1 MGPNVKKLI
10 IRRMTVL
17 MIPDGGGF
25 SDGLRALCNNPSQ
38 YVKPATEWVEAAIK
52 AVREAPGEPSG
63 DDEEIAGKILEAMD

>member
-1 MGPNVKKLI
+1 MGPNMKSLI
-10 IRRMTVL
+10 IRRMTTL

-25 SDGLRALCNNPSQ
+25 SDGLRALIDGPDK
-38 YVKPATEWVEAAIK
+38 YFKPATEWVEAAIK